1 MIARQGNY
9 VHNYYDVRSGMASYV
24 ELRTLSNRG
33 IGGKHLQDAEAFLG
47 EQDLAEAK
55 PSPELDRLLL
65 QRSQTNN
72 DPHPLL
78 CLRCHISHPLEAW
91 VRALH
96 GRFHTSYDLDLT
108 AIASY
113 ALDDTGALKLRCS
126 TDRKE
131 PFTLAALQ
139 ELPPGLISPFSAE
152 VLRTY
157 DPSRCGLPHWAR
169 MKIQCHNELKAYL
182 RQQGLLLIS
191 DWALLADSSPRRIRE
206 SWERCGTAAYRSEG
220 MESLHRRFRPLYR
233 EAMQAYRSRTGKGSG
248 WQPDL
253 QFLKALAPEQAAPET
268 SDQLQTLAAAVRKL
282 MSGRWMQSTAS
293 AGDEF
298 ADQIDPSSET
308 GAGDENPN
316 DEQAMRAQ
324 IEDAIAKA
332 LNATMPEEMAR
343 EQRKFAKAPERRL
356 AWQLY
361 GEGLSQREIA
371 QRCNHQQAWVS
382 KLLDEKRRSGLISIA
397 AAAELRHH
405 STFAAL
411 MSHLDGCER
420 LVTALRNHLIEPERD
435 GADIPLRQWVMRHL
449 PNQ

>member
-1 MIARQGNY
+1 
-9 VHNYYDVRSGMASYV
+9 MASYV
-24 ELRTLSNRG
+24 ELRILLNRG
-33 IGGKHLQDAEAFLG
+33 IGGKHLRDAEAFLG
-47 EQDLAEAK
+47 GNDLGETN

-65 QRSQTNN
+65 QRSQATN
-72 DPHPLL
+72 DPQPLL

-126 TDRKE
+126 TDRQE
-131 PFTLAALQ
+131 PFTFAALQ
-139 ELPPGLISPFSAE
+139 ELPPGLISPFSGE

-206 SWERCGTAAYRSEG
+206 SWERCGTAAHSSES
-220 MESLHRRFRPLYR
+220 METLHSRFRTLYR
-233 EAMQAYRSRTGKGSG
+233 EAMVAYRSRTGKGSG
-248 WQPDL
+248 WQPDQ
-253 QFLKALAPEQAAPET
+253 QFLQALAPEQAAPET

-282 MSGRWMQSTAS
+282 MCGRWMQSTAS
-293 AGDEF
+293 ACDEP

-308 GAGDENPN
+308 EADDENPTE
-316 DEQAMRAQ
+316 DQVMRAQ
-324 IEDAIAKA
+324 IEEAIAKA

-343 EQRKFAKAPERRL
+343 EQRKFAKAPERQL
-356 AWQLY
+356 AWKLY
-361 GEGLSQREIA
+361 GEGMSQREIA
-371 QRCNHQQAWVS
+371 QRCDHQQAWVS
-382 KLLDEKRRSGLISIA
+382 KLLDEKRRSGLIATA
-397 AAAELRHH
+397 AAAELKRH
-405 STFAAL
+405 STFVAL
-411 MSHLDGCER
+411 MSDVEGCER

>member
-1 MIARQGNY
+1 
-9 VHNYYDVRSGMASYV
+9 MASYV
-24 ELRTLSNRG
+24 EIRTLSNRG
-33 IGGKHLQDAEAFLG
+33 IVGKRLHDAQTFLD
-47 EQDLAEAK
+47 EQDLGEAH

-65 QRSQTNN
+65 QRSQATN

-126 TDRKE
+126 TDQHE
-131 PFTLAALQ
+131 PFTFAALQ
-139 ELPPGLISPFSAE
+139 ELPPGLISPFSGE

-206 SWERCGTAAYRSEG
+206 SWERCGTAAFSSE
-220 MESLHRRFRPLYR
+220 SIYALHSRFRTLYR
-233 EAMQAYRSRTGKGSG
+233 EAMAAYRSRTGKGSG
-248 WQPDL
+248 WQPDQMFL
-253 QFLKALAPEQAAPET
+253 QALAPDQAAPDT
-268 SDQLQTLAAAVRKL
+268 SEQLQSMATAVRKL
-282 MSGRWMQSTAS
+282 MSGRWIQSTVS
-293 AGDEF
+293 ARGEI
-298 ADQIDPSSET
+298 ADQIDPDSE
-308 GAGDENPN
+308 AQDDDERLG
-316 DEQAMRAQ
+316 EAQAMRVQ
-324 IEDAIAKA
+324 IEAAIVKA
-332 LNATMPEEMAR
+332 LDATMPGEMVR

-356 AWQLY
+356 AWKLY
-361 GEGLSQREIA
+361 GEGMSQREIA
-371 QRCNHQQAWVS
+371 QRCDHQQAWVS
-382 KLLDEKRRSGLISIA
+382 KLLDEKRRSGLIATA
-397 AAAELRHH
+397 AAAELKCH
-405 STFAAL
+405 STFVAL
-411 MSHLDGCER
+411 MSDVEGCER